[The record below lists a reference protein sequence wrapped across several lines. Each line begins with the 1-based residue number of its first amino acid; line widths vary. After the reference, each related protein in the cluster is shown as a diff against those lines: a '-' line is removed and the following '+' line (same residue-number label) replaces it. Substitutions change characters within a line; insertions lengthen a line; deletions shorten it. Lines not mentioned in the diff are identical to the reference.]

1 MKILHLITDHQVIER
16 TLGIYEEVFP
26 GCNDVLVFGKDRKSF
41 KRLKNDYTGKIVNYG
56 NLKEIVSKYD
66 FSDITHVISHYM
78 SMDKIDFIKMI
89 PENIHVCWEIYGFDL
104 YNQFLEPMGY
114 KNHYTNPVLYGK
126 RPFFRKNFG
135 GLLRVLSTVKSI
147 LLGRNSSYLLKCQ
160 KKKQFD
166 YICNRINSIQYCC
179 GYDAKFVRDYIK
191 RDIPSYEIF
200 NYSLDEVLG
209 ELRGAAFIEGKDIL
223 IGNSASFSNNHLYVL
238 NYLQKIDIPEDARI
252 IMPLSYGGIG
262 KYADDVERIYK
273 KAYPTQ
279 LKTLRSYIPLH
290 EYNKMFL
297 GLKAMFLPAWRQEQ
311 QGTAIMGFYFGV
323 KVFMAERN
331 PLYKWFVDCG
341 FIVFSFETMTSEDLN
356 TPLTLEE
363 KLHNRQLVDVH
374 YSDEG
379 FKERLRSNI
388 I

>member
-26 GCNDVLVFGKDRKSF
+26 GCNDVLVFGKDSKSF

-126 RPFFRKNFG
+126 RPFLRKNFG

-209 ELRGAAFIEGKDIL
+209 ELRGADFIEGKDIL

-238 NYLQKIDIPEDARI
+238 NYLQKLDIPEDSRI

-273 KAYPTQ
+273 KVYPAQ

-290 EYNKMFL
+290 EYNKMFQD
-297 GLKAMFLPAWRQEQ
+297 LKAMFLPAWRQEQ

-341 FIVFSFETMTSEDLN
+341 FIVFPFETMTSEDLN

-363 KLHNRQLVDVH
+363 KLHNRNLVDVH